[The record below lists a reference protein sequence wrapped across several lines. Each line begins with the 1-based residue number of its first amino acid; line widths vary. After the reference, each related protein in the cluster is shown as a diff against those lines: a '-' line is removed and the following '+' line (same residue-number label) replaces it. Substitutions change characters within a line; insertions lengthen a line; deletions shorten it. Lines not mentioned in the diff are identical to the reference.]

1 MDFTSIIGL
10 TIAFSMIG
18 ASVVL
23 SGGSFSS
30 FVNLPSLLCV
40 VGGTAGAVLVCF
52 PRRAIRRL
60 PGVMRKAMRGD
71 EPNPTDF
78 IRQIVEMAQVAR
90 RDGLLALDPKLDQIQ
105 NRFLRLGVQLAID
118 GTQPEALES
127 VLRADMEAMS
137 LRHKEGRAMFEQMG
151 RFAPAFGLIG
161 TLLGLVIML
170 GNVADPSA
178 IGSGMAVALVTTVY
192 GAVLAN
198 GWLLPLAEKLLQLS
212 KRELISHEIA
222 LRGILAMQ
230 TGEHPRLIE
239 QKLRSFLAPEARSVP
254 REPRS

>member
-1 MDFTSIIGL
+1 MDLTTILGL
-10 TIAFSMIG
+10 SIAFGMMA
-18 ASVVL
+18 ASVAL

-40 VGGTAGAVLVCF
+40 IGGTLGAVLVCF

-60 PGVMRKAMRGD
+60 PGVIRKGIQAE
-71 EPNPTDF
+71 EPSPTKL
-78 IRQIVEMAQVAR
+78 IEAIVGLAHAAR
-90 RDGLLALDPKLDQIQ
+90 RDGLLSLDPKLKDIDD
-105 NRFLRLGVQLAID
+105 RFLRLGVQLAVD
-118 GTQPEALES
+118 GTEPKALEDI
-127 VLRADMEAMS
+127 LRADMEATA
-137 LRHKEGRAMFEQMG
+137 LRHKEGRSMFEQMG

-170 GNVADPSA
+170 GNVSDPST

-198 GWLLPLAEKLLQLS
+198 GSLLPMAEKLSQLS
-212 KRELISHEIA
+212 KRELITCEIA

-230 TGEHPRLIE
+230 AGEHPRLIE
-239 QKLRSFLAPEARSVP
+239 QKLRTFLPPEARTASP
-254 REPRS
+254 GPHA